1 MTPAELHRA
10 ARPWYEAGFR
20 ERFQREPTLTEVQG
34 VQGIGWL
41 ETRQGTGWKG
51 AGVGSNNLGAI
62 QSGKPPCAPAT
73 SFLYQDS
80 SPNPDGSSTGY
91 FICFRKYATVQ
102 LGASDLVRVGYKNRP
117 SVLAAATLGD
127 FYGMSA
133 ALRATSYYEGFGAT
147 IAARIAN
154 HYKALSSA
162 IAAAAAAI
170 GEPYSAQPLPAPE
183 PWQDEYL
190 PDNPMILRG
199 SYGPYVGVWQGVVLN
214 PWLESQGDSALA
226 VDRAFGPITHSGTR
240 LFQRAHS
247 LKVDGIVGPR
257 TWGKAAELA
266 A

>member
-1 MTPAELHRA
+1 MIAAELHRA

-20 ERFQREPTLTEVQG
+20 ERFQREPTLTEVQA

-51 AGVGSNNLGAI
+51 AGVGSFNMGAI
-62 QSGKPPCAPAT
+62 QSGRPPCAPAT

-80 SPNPDGSSTGY
+80 SPQPDGTQIPYS
-91 FICFRKYATVQ
+91 ICFRKYATAQ

-117 SVLAAATLGD
+117 KVLAAASRGD
-127 FYGMSA
+127 FYAVSA
-133 ALRATSYYEGFGAT
+133 ELRFSGYYEGWGAT
-147 IAARIAN
+147 VAQRIAN
-154 HYKALSSA
+154 HYKALSNA

-170 GEPYSAQPLPAPE
+170 GEDYAAQPLPMPE
-183 PWQDEYL
+183 PWQDDFL

-199 SYGPYVGVWQGVVLN
+199 SYGPYVGVWQWILN
-214 PWLESQGDSALA
+214 PWLETQGDAAIA
-226 VDRAFGPITHSGTR
+226 VDRAFGPITHSATR
-240 LFQRAHS
+240 LWQRAHA
-247 LKVDGIVGPR
+247 LKIDGIVGPK